1 MLEIIKTI
9 CTAIVIIEV
18 IVIIGAA
25 FFIYLDSSEANV

>member
-18 IVIIGAA
+18 VVIFGAA
-25 FFIYLDSSEANV
+25 FFICCDNSEVKD